1 MSRIAFITLALG
13 LATALPIPGAAQ
25 RPSRTATRSRAP
37 RAPRAPRPPRPQRAA
52 RASEPAAITIPYQR
66 FALKNGLTLLVHED
80 HKAPIVAVNIWYH
93 VGSKNER
100 PGRTGFAHLFEHLM
114 FNGSEHFNDDYFQP
128 FERIGATD
136 QNGTTNND
144 RTNYF
149 ENVPTNAIDVALWME
164 SDRMGHLL
172 GAIDTAKL
180 NEQRGVVQNEK
191 RQGENQPYGKVN
203 LLMTEGTYPAGHP
216 YSWSVIGSME
226 DLNAASVNDV
236 KDWFRTYYGPNNA
249 VIVLAGDITP
259 ATARQKVEQFFGDI
273 PATPPIAKQETWIAR
288 RTGSHREIMQDRV
301 PQARIYK
308 EWNIPEYG
316 SADGDYLDLVT
327 DVLAAGKTSRLYKR
341 LVYDEQTATDVNAYV
356 DLREIGGQLVIRAT
370 VKPSGELARVERAI
384 DEELAR
390 FIQTGPTASELRRVK
405 TQSRAN
411 FIRGIERIGGFGG
424 KSDVLARNEVF
435 TGSAD
440 HYLVTERRIATATAG
455 DLKSAAARYLSDGD
469 WALEVHPYPTFEAA
483 ATGADRT
490 KLPDAGTPPDAR
502 FPAIGRATLP
512 NGLKIVL
519 AERHSIP
526 QVQLTLL
533 VDAGYAA
540 DQFAAPGTA
549 SLTLDMLDE
558 GTTRRS
564 ALQISDTLSQ
574 LGAQLSTSSQLDVS
588 RVALSTLKENVDP
601 ALDIFADVVLN
612 PAFPQADFQ
621 RQQRQRLA
629 RIQREKV
636 QPVQMALRVFP
647 QLLYGA
653 NHAYGNPLT
662 GSGTE
667 QSVTQM
673 TRDDL
678 VRFHRTWFKPNHATL
693 VIVGDVSLAEIQP
706 RLTRLFSG
714 WKAGDVPQKNVGT
727 VADQARPV
735 VYILDRPGAEQSVI
749 LAADL
754 AAPKANPHEYAIEA
768 MTSLL
773 GGQFTSRINMNL
785 REGKHWSYGAFTFIW
800 DARGQR
806 PFIAYAPVQTDKTK
820 ESMIE
825 VDREL
830 RGILGP
836 RPVAADELAKA
847 QANLTLTLPGNW
859 ETMDAVQ
866 GSLEQL
872 VTFGLDDH
880 YYETYAQRVRALTIP
895 DAAGAAEETIRPDHL
910 VWVVVGDRSKIE
922 AGIRELNFGEIRFL
936 DADGKPLASR

>member
-1 MSRIAFITLALG
+1 MSRIAFVALALG
-13 LATALPIPGAAQ
+13 LATALPAPGTAQ
-25 RPSRTATRSRAP
+25 RPSRTATRSR
-37 RAPRAPRPPRPQRAA
+37 PQRAA
-52 RASEPAAITIPYQR
+52 RASAPAPITIPYQR
-66 FALKNGLTLLVHED
+66 FVLKNGLTLLVHED

-136 QNGTTNND
+136 QNGTTNED

-149 ENVPTNAIDVALWME
+149 ENVPTNALDVALWME

-172 GAIDTAKL
+172 GAIDTAKV

-191 RQGENQPYGKVN
+191 RQGENQPYGKVDD
-203 LLMTEGTYPAGHP
+203 LMTEGTYPAGHP
-216 YSWSVIGSME
+216 YSWTVIGSMA
-226 DLNAASVNDV
+226 DLNAASVEDV
-236 KDWFRTYYGPNNA
+236 KEWFRTYYGPNNA

-259 ATARQKVEQFFGDI
+259 ETARQKVERFFGDI
-273 PATPPIAKQETWIAR
+273 PATPPIAKQSTWIAR

-316 SADGDYLDLVT
+316 SADADYLDLVT

-341 LVYDEQTATDVNAYV
+341 LVYDEQIATDVNAYV
-356 DLREIGGQLVIRAT
+356 DLREIGGQLVVRAT
-370 VKPSGELARVERAI
+370 AKPGGDLTRVERAI

-411 FIRGIERIGGFGG
+411 FIRGVERIGGFGG

-440 HYLVTERRIATATAG
+440 HYLVTQRRIAAATAG
-455 DLKSAAARYLSDGD
+455 DLKSAAARWLSDGA
-469 WALEVHPYPTFEAA
+469 WVLEVHPYPTFETAA
-483 ATGADRT
+483 SGADRS

-502 FPAIGRATLP
+502 FPAIARASLP

-549 SLTLDMLDE
+549 SLALDMLDE
-558 GTTRRS
+558 GTTRRT

-574 LGAQLSTSSQLDVS
+574 LGAQLFTSSQLDVS
-588 RVALSTLKENVDP
+588 RVALSTLKENLDP

-612 PAFPQADFQ
+612 PSFPQADFQ

-667 QSVTQM
+667 ASVSGM

-678 VRFHRTWFKPNHATL
+678 VRFQRTWFKPNHATL

-706 RLTRLFSG
+706 KLTRLFSD
-714 WKAGDVPQKNVGT
+714 WRAGEVPQKNVST
-727 VADQARPV
+727 VADQPRPL

-754 AAPKANPHEYAIEA
+754 AAPKANAREYAIEA

-773 GGQFTSRINMNL
+773 GGQFTSRVNMNL
-785 REGKHWSYGAFTFIW
+785 REAKHWSYGAFTFIW

-825 VDREL
+825 VDKEL
-830 RGILGP
+830 RGILGA
-836 RPVAADELAKA
+836 RPVTADELAKA

-895 DAAGAAEETIRPDHL
+895 DAAGAAQETIRPDHL